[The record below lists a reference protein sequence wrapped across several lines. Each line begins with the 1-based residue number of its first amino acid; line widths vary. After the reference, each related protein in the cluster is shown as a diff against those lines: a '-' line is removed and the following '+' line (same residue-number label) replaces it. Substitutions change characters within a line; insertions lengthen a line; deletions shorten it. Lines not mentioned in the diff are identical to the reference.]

1 MSLAALVVLGM
12 IAQDRPLRGADA
24 LDLRI
29 SPRVAHAPATI
40 RITVEI
46 EPESSNRYA
55 VVEADGER
63 FSRSSMI
70 PLEGSDS
77 PRTHDVQYRG
87 LPEGQYVIGVT
98 LFSPTGVRAVARR
111 DLLVVHEAG
120 R

>member
-1 MSLAALVVLGM
+1 VLLVLGVVTPGG
-12 IAQDRPLRGADA
+12 PLRGADV
-24 LDLRI
+24 LNLRI

-77 PRTHDVQYRG
+77 PRTHDVHYRG
-87 LPEGQYVIGVT
+87 LPAGQYVIGVT
-98 LFSPTGVRAVARR
+98 LFSPTGVRAVERR
-111 DLLVVHEAG
+111 DLLVVHEEG